1 MLEVGQ
7 LWQRHFLGSPTSIW
21 LPMKSYDLQCMEF
34 MSGFVFVWI
43 ILIFSVLVIV
53 SFGISSANW
62 GILAV
67 NAFVEFRKPSK
78 RSWHS
83 FEITWMLWCYDML
96 YVIWACYV
104 AMRTKSSLLWLSE
117 VVYTSFAFSNF
128 LTYINTQQI
137 KKSTMI
143 SSVATSISWSMAHFP
158 TNYSRDALHCPRNSP
173 TTAWCM
179 RKGRN
184 FSQSSIFVY
193 ICIVFTALG

>member
-43 ILIFSVLVIV
+43 ILIFSVLVIL

-62 GILAV
+62 GILV
-67 NAFVEFRKPSK
+67 VIAFVEFRKPSK
-78 RSWHS
+78 RSCHS

-96 YVIWACYV
+96 YVTWACYV
-104 AMRTKSSLLWLSE
+104 AMRTKSSLLLLSE

-137 KKSTMI
+137 NKYTTI

-158 TNYSRDALHCPRNSP
+158 TN
-173 TTAWCM
+173 
-179 RKGRN
+179 
-184 FSQSSIFVY
+184 
-193 ICIVFTALG
+193 